1 MNAISVIRSSTTK
14 PLPSRSSGHADG
26 LARGTPAYRRA
37 SLALFLVGFATFSLL
52 YCVQPLLPDFA
63 TAYGIDAAASS
74 MALSL
79 TTAALAVAIFAS
91 SALPQRLPRRELMFA
106 SMLLAGICNLLAA
119 LAPTWTWLLV
129 ARLAEGAVLGGVPAV
144 AMAWLAEEVHARDL
158 GKAMGLYVAG
168 TAFGGMMGR
177 VAMGLL
183 LDVSTW
189 RMAMATM
196 GVAGI
201 AAAVGFLC
209 LLPRSQNVGA
219 RPSLSLAMHRRLWA
233 RHLRHPGLR
242 RLFAVGFMLTG
253 IFVTLFNYAGFR
265 LSGAPFDLS
274 PTAIS
279 LMFLSYVSGM
289 VVSPWA
295 GQLTGRLGRRIPL
308 VAAIVLMGIGV
319 LVTWSS
325 ALPLIV
331 LGILLVTLGFFAA
344 HAVASAWVGHLAREG
359 KGHASSLYLLFYYA
373 GSSIVGSSGGWFWQH
388 LGWSGV
394 IGLTL
399 AVTLA
404 GMVTSLGMTED
415 VHD

>member
-1 MNAISVIRSSTTK
+1 
-14 PLPSRSSGHADG
+14 
-26 LARGTPAYRRA
+26 
-37 SLALFLVGFATFSLL
+37 
-52 YCVQPLLPDFA
+52 
-63 TAYGIDAAASS
+63 
-74 MALSL
+74 
-79 TTAALAVAIFAS
+79 
-91 SALPQRLPRRELMFA
+91 
-106 SMLLAGICNLLAA
+106 MLLAGICNLLAA
-119 LAPTWTWLLV
+119 SAPTWTWLLV

-196 GVAGI
+196 GIAGI

-219 RPSLSLAMHRRLWA
+219 RPGLGLAMHRRLWA

-242 RLFAVGFMLTG
+242 RLFAISFMLTGIAIGFMLTG

-265 LSGAPFDLS
+265 LSGEPFDLG

-289 VVSPWA
+289 VVSTWT
-295 GQLTGRLGRRIPL
+295 GQITGRLGRRMPL
-308 VAAIVLMGIGV
+308 VAAIALMGMGV

-344 HAVASAWVGHLAREG
+344 HAIASAWVGHLAKEG
-359 KGHASSLYLLFYYA
+359 QGHASSLYLLFYYA

-394 IGLTL
+394 IWLTL

-404 GMVTSLGMTED
+404 GVLTSLGMTED
-415 VHD
+415 ADD